1 MAKTKRAS
9 QKHVL
14 NLVKIRQDCSL
25 DQTRHELIFFSF
37 AESLGLSFLHLYCL
51 SPKYLAL
58 ASQHFLPALTEDGC
72 FDFPLKCLIGVGKP
86 SKARGLALDTH
97 LKGRRLQGLAFLQ
110 AVNPRSPLPKD
121 KKTERS
127 CYPWLTEGEAEA
139 GSPASPRSRCAGREG
154 STQHQLQ
161 LPSIS
166 WAAAIFQNPRQAH
179 STTMVKRAG
188 TGVWS
193 AEVT

>member
-97 LKGRRLQGLAFLQ
+97 QKGRRLQGLAFLQ

-121 KKTERS
+121 RKTERS
-127 CYPWLTEGEAEA
+127 CYPWLTEGEAEV
-139 GSPASPRSRCAGREG
+139 GSPASAEVPLCWQRA
-154 STQHQLQ
+154 Q
-161 LPSIS
+161 
-166 WAAAIFQNPRQAH
+166 H
-179 STTMVKRAG
+179 STNSSCHLFHGLLLSSKTPGRH
-188 TGVWS
+188 TLQPW
-193 AEVT
+193 

>member
-97 LKGRRLQGLAFLQ
+97 QKGRRLQGLAFLQ

-121 KKTERS
+121 RAELLSLVNRGGSRS
-127 CYPWLTEGEAEA
+127 
-139 GSPASPRSRCAGREG
+139 
-154 STQHQLQ
+154 
-161 LPSIS
+161 
-166 WAAAIFQNPRQAH
+166 
-179 STTMVKRAG
+179 
-188 TGVWS
+188 GVACLS
-193 AEVT
+193 

>member
-51 SPKYLAL
+51 SPKYLAR

-86 SKARGLALDTH
+86 SKARGLTLDMH

-121 KKTERS
+121 RTELLSLVNR
-127 CYPWLTEGEAEA
+127 G
-139 GSPASPRSRCAGREG
+139 RSRSGVACLSRGPVVLAEG
-154 STQHQLQ
+154 SVQHQLQ

-166 WAAAIFQNPRQAH
+166 WAAAIFQNPQQAR

-188 TGVWS
+188 AGGWS
-193 AEVT
+193 AEAT